1 LKSTNLV
8 EQLDELVQNTPLK
21 VDDSSAGVVG
31 VGVVVVDQLYQ
42 L

>member
-8 EQLDELVQNTPLK
+8 EQLDELVQDTPLK

-31 VGVVVVDQLYQ
+31 VVVVVVDQLYQ